1 MARKK
6 KSKVKSNV
14 DSNRG
19 ADRRAGERR
28 ANNFWSKVEN
38 AFERFGKTSKLIQ
51 ENSYGKN
58 IKSTETG

>member
-28 ANNFWSKVEN
+28 ANEFWSKVEN
-38 AFERFGKTSKLIQ
+38 AFERFGKTSKLI
-51 ENSYGKN
+51 
-58 IKSTETG
+58 